1 MSATDAGG
9 IGCPQCG
16 GPLDFSE
23 GSRTTVCGSCRTPL
37 AVTGA
42 AGITRYYLDDNL
54 DLAEA
59 RTAARRFLATKGVDE
74 AMVSQLRFVGGE
86 LCFLPFWRLRGH
98 AVGWQ
103 WAERETIIVEEYVDE
118 QGVSRQREQKG
129 PQEREHEILALPVDY
144 SSPACDLTPYGLA
157 GIATVSSVLQLKGM
171 AYDRVALRGTIFDPA
186 KEAEQV
192 RREAMGLVRERSRKK
207 GTLRHEERLELCG
220 EQLAL
225 VYYPVWKLGFAR
237 GERLYPVVVDGVNGR
252 VLKAR
257 FPGQAEI
264 RVLAPLVTVTLLVF
278 AFCFHLA
285 TGIVATALFLG
296 WFASREEFSPA
307 GLVRFFFLL
316 VEPGE
321 EVEHG

>member
-1 MSATDAGG
+1 MAAADASG

-16 GPLDFSE
+16 GSLDFSE
-23 GSRTTVCGSCRTPL
+23 GSRTTACGSCRTPL

-74 AMVSQLRFVGGE
+74 AMVNHLRFDGGE

-98 AVGWQ
+98 AVGWSWQ
-103 WAERETIIVEEYVDE
+103 ERETFIVEEYVDE
-118 QGVSRQREQKG
+118 QGIRRQREQKG
-129 PQEREHEILALPVDY
+129 PQEREQEILAIPVDY
-144 SSPACDLTPYGLA
+144 SSPACDLSPYGLA
-157 GIATVSSVLQLKGM
+157 GIATVSSVLPLKGM
-171 AYDRVALRGTIFDPA
+171 AYDRVARRGTVFDPA

-192 RREAMGLVRERSRKK
+192 RREALGMARDRSRKK

-225 VYYPVWKLGFAR
+225 IYYPVWKLAFAK
-237 GERLYPVVVDGVNGR
+237 GERLYPVIVDGVNGR

-264 RVLAPLVTVTLLVF
+264 RLLAPLVTVTLLAF
-278 AFCFHLA
+278 AFCFHVA

-296 WFASREEFSPA
+296 WFASREEFSRA
-307 GLVRFFFLL
+307 GLLRYFFLL
-316 VEPGE
+316 VTPGE